1 MADLSPTDELLL
13 HKSGEMT
20 ARRTFRYYSRKIF
33 AAPNNRYY
41 HEQRIN
47 AALLLNEKEPLQGAV
62 ADFFFGCWYDIPYDV
77 KDIFARIQ
85 GRLHPQIEHAF
96 HNCINKLDYIRHSSE
111 FATRWSVLV
120 TPSLNVQT
128 HRLRISSD
136 DAKEIAKNI
145 TAELMSARDAADW
158 NTIEQIEH
166 EFFSH
171 CLACNDRLAFSIVW
185 FRLGKSDWQF
195 DERWSDCQQ
204 QLEQTGSTSKKEISG
219 SKPVNNTLSSDN
231 EASA

>member
-1 MADLSPTDELLL
+1 MATLLSTEALSLNESSTSEA
-13 HKSGEMT
+13 H
-20 ARRTFRYYSRKIF
+20 RTFRYYSRKVF
-33 AAPNNRYY
+33 TAPNNRYY

-47 AALLLNEKEPLQGAV
+47 AALLFSEKEPLQGAV

-77 KDIFARIQ
+77 EDIFARIK
-85 GRLHPQIEHAF
+85 GRLHPQIEQAF
-96 HNCINKLDYIRHSSE
+96 HNCMNKIDYIRHSSE

-145 TAELMSARDAADW
+145 TTELMSARDAEDW
-158 NTIEQIEH
+158 DTIEQVER
-166 EFFSH
+166 EFFAH

-185 FRLGKSDWQF
+185 FGLGKSDWQF
-195 DERWSDCQQ
+195 DARWRDCQQ
-204 QLEQTGSTSKKEISG
+204 QLEQTHSTSTPK
-219 SKPVNNTLSSDN
+219 NNTL
-231 EASA
+231 

>member
-1 MADLSPTDELLL
+1 MADLFPTDELLL

-33 AAPNNRYY
+33 AASNNRYY

-47 AALLLNEKEPLQGAV
+47 AALLLSEKEPLQGAI

-96 HNCINKLDYIRHSSE
+96 HNCINKLDYIRRSSE

-145 TAELMSARDAADW
+145 TTELMSARDAADW
-158 NTIEQIEH
+158 NTIEQIER
-166 EFFSH
+166 EFFAH

-204 QLEQTGSTSKKEISG
+204 QLEQTGSTSKKEILG
-219 SKPVNNTLSSDN
+219 SKPVVNTLSPDYETS
-231 EASA
+231 S

>member
-1 MADLSPTDELLL
+1 MSDIDLIKEN
-13 HKSGEMT
+13 ERE
-20 ARRTFRYYSRKIF
+20 ARRVFRYYSRKIF
-33 AAPNNRYY
+33 SAPNNRYY

-77 KDIFARIQ
+77 EDIFVQIQ
-85 GRLHPQIEHAF
+85 GRLHPQIEQAF

-136 DAKEIAKNI
+136 DAKDIAKNI
-145 TAELMSARDAADW
+145 TNELMTARDAGNW
-158 NTIEQIEH
+158 NSIEQVER
-166 EFFSH
+166 EFFAH

-195 DERWSDCQQ
+195 DERWSACQR
-204 QLEQTGSTSKKEISG
+204 QLEQNDTKSKLGSESTSSNQEI
-219 SKPVNNTLSSDN
+219 D
-231 EASA
+231 A

>member
-1 MADLSPTDELLL
+1 MADLLSTDDLVVAKDSALA
-13 HKSGEMT
+13 
-20 ARRTFRYYSRKIF
+20 ARHTFRYYSRKIF
-33 AAPNNRYY
+33 TAPNNRYY

-47 AALLLNEKEPLQGAV
+47 TALLMNEKEPLQGAV
-62 ADFFFGCWYDIPYDV
+62 ADFFFGCWYDIAYDV
-77 KDIFARIQ
+77 DTIFARIQ
-85 GRLHPQIEHAF
+85 GRLHPQIEQAF
-96 HNCINKLDYIRHSSE
+96 HNCINKLDYIKHSSE

-145 TAELMSARDAADW
+145 TTELMSAHEAAAW
-158 NTIEQIEH
+158 NTIEQIER
-166 EFFSH
+166 EFFAH

-195 DERWSDCQQ
+195 DARWRNCQQ
-204 QLEQTGSTSKKEISG
+204 QLEQI
-219 SKPVNNTLSSDN
+219 DA
-231 EASA
+231 ASEPKNKAPS

>member
-1 MADLSPTDELLL
+1 MAVTSLTENDERAAR
-13 HKSGEMT
+13 KS
-20 ARRTFRYYSRKIF
+20 FRYFSRKIF
-33 AAPNNRYY
+33 ATPSSRYY

-47 AALLLNEKEPLQGAV
+47 AALMLNEKEPLQGAI
-62 ADFFFGCWYDIPYDV
+62 ADFFYGCWYDIPYDV
-77 KDIFARIQ
+77 EDIFERVK
-85 GRLHPQIEHAF
+85 GRLHPQIEQAF
-96 HNCINKLDYIRHSSE
+96 QNCINKLDYIKHSSV

-120 TPSLNVQT
+120 TPSLNVET

-145 TAELMSARDAADW
+145 TNELMSARDNEDW
-158 NTIEQIEH
+158 HGIEQLEN
-166 EFFSH
+166 EFFAH

-204 QLEQTGSTSKKEISG
+204 QLEQ
-219 SKPVNNTLSSDN
+219 
-231 EASA
+231 EAIAVKSAPPAAL